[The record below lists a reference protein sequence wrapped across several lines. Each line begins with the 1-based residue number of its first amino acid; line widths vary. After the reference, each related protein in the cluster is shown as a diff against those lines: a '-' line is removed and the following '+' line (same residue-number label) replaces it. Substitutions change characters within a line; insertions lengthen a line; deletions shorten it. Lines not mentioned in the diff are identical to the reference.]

1 MIDTVNFAVLHGTIP
16 FHNIVGG
23 DISEDGREIIIKN
36 YESILYWYRQD
47 GQSIFEALSQ
57 PKKILPYKQEPQ
69 GESLAW
75 IPGGVGYLTIS
86 EKNAFDKVIL
96 YGYYKR

>member
-1 MIDTVNFAVLHGTIP
+1 MHGTIP
-16 FHNIVGG
+16 FHNITGG

-36 YESILYWYRQD
+36 YESIFYWFREKD
-47 GQSIFEALSQ
+47 QSIFEALSQ

-75 IPGGVGYLTIS
+75 KLGGVGYLTIS
-86 EKNAFDKVIL
+86 EKNTFDKVVL
-96 YGYYKR
+96 YGYNRR